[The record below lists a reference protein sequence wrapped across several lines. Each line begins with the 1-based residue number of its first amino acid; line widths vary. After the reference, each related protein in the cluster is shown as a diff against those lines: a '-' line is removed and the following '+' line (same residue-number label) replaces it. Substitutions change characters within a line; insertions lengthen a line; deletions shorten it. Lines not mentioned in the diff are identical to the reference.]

1 MPMWYDSVISKGVEP
16 VRWLLVAAI
25 ACTLATTIWSFFD
38 APVSPSVSTSPSA
51 APASSPG
58 RAPANVNWILSK
70 HLFGEA
76 GRAPAVDTA
85 SNEPAVQTRLPLEL
99 QSVFVA
105 DEDADSA
112 AIVAQRGKPGKLYA
126 VGETLPGNAKLE
138 EVLTDRI
145 ILRRAGS
152 RETLMFPKTNA
163 QFIASPVEGEDETAS
178 EPAAAN
184 NTRSQAQSSRAPE
197 SATQPAAEPQTAE
210 TQDPMAVLETYTE
223 KLAADAAGTLD
234 ELGIEAVDAAAGGGY
249 RIGSVA
255 QSPYLR
261 QTGLQAG
268 DVILSVNGRPVGDIE
283 QDQMELANIMAQGS
297 ARIEVQR
304 GSRRFFITASLSGT
318 R

>member
-1 MPMWYDSVISKGVEP
+1 MWYTSVIDRGAEP

-25 ACTLATTIWSFFD
+25 AYTLATTIWSFFD
-38 APVSPSVSTSPSA
+38 TPMPAPALSDAPSPAA
-51 APASSPG
+51 APRRP
-58 RAPANVNWILSK
+58 PANVNWILGK

-76 GRAPAVDTA
+76 GAAPLVAAA

-105 DEDADSA
+105 DEVAESA

-126 VGETLPGNAKLE
+126 VGDTLPGNAELVD
-138 EVLTDRI
+138 VLTDRI
-145 ILRRAGS
+145 ILRRAGT
-152 RETLMFPKTNA
+152 RETLMFPKSNS
-163 QFIASPVEGEDETAS
+163 QFVAAPVDDEYDDGLLDA
-178 EPAAAN
+178 ELEAAAN
-184 NTRSQAQSSRAPE
+184 DDLALPNDEDLDAVD
-197 SATQPAAEPQTAE
+197 AAGDEDPLAVMEDYRQRLAE
-210 TQDPMAVLETYTE
+210 
-223 KLAADAAGTLD
+223 DAAGTLN

-261 QTGLQAG
+261 QTGLQPG
-268 DVILSVNGRPVGDIE
+268 DVILSVNGRAVGDIE

-304 GSRRFFITASLSGT
+304 GSRRFFITASLGDVE
-318 R
+318 